1 MKFPRGKGFD
11 LACGVVVT
19 VVLNTVVHDEL
30 VTLTGTFLGEIEEK
44 HHHRRSDD
52 FHEFILL
59 QLTCPFCERGRTK
72 IPEGTFVSIN
82 IDQILF
88 TIPGRKCHDKKH
100 DDKWCDKC
108 HDKKHDDK
116 CHDQDDDECHD
127 NWCDKFHEQK
137 HVININC
144 ERDDDKTDNDKCDD
158 K

>member
-19 VVLNTVVHDEL
+19 IVLDTVVHDNL

-44 HHHRRSDD
+44 HHHRRCDEC
-52 FHEFILL
+52 HEFILI
-59 QLTCPFCERGRTK
+59 QLTCPFCERGGPE

-88 TIPGRKCHDKKH
+88 AIPGKKC
-100 DDKWCDKC
+100 
-108 HDKKHDDK
+108 HDDK
-116 CHDQDDDECHD
+116 CCEKCHGKKHDKNHI
-127 NWCDKFHEQK
+127 
-137 HVININC
+137 INISC
-144 ERDDDKTDNDKCDD
+144 DRDDDKCDD